1 MFCSKRTV
9 TCIVGVI
16 AALIISIFPYPK
28 TGRVELRHRISKT
41 ISELGALYSTF
52 LALLVRDTPED
63 PDERRADRKLFQA
76 VATGIRQQIKGE
88 RVLLEQSRF
97 EPTLRGTFP
106 ESKYVHLLQVLENI
120 LSLVIGMEFVTQNIS
135 FEWRMMVVKDT
146 WKARKQMVVNPNLYP
161 QSKL

>member
-9 TCIVGVI
+9 TCIVGVV

-63 PDERRADRKLFQA
+63 PIERRADRKLFQA

-120 LSLVIGMEFVTQNIS
+120 LSLVIGMEFVIQNIS

-146 WKARKQMVVNPNLYP
+146 WKARKQMVVNPLCIY
-161 QSKL
+161 K